1 MGLVHLRVIVFEVVA
16 MATANDD
23 LHELTGL
30 YVLGALRGEERARFE
45 AHLEVC
51 ERCRAEVRSFS
62 PVVESLSRSGAIVEP
77 PVALRSR
84 VVGAR
89 DGRTAV
95 VERRSSSA
103 LAWLAAAASVTLTIG
118 VGWYAAGLRARID
131 DLEARLAAATFR
143 AAAAERQT
151 ADARQSSDRA
161 QEILGVLSAPDM
173 ARIDLKGQGT
183 GVAAA
188 GRAFW
193 SRARGLV
200 FTATNLPAL
209 PAGKVYQLWVVT
221 PTAPVSAG
229 LLHPDDQGRVTTVA
243 QTDPAITPVA
253 MAVTIEPEGGVPSP
267 TGEKYLIGMVAP

>member
-1 MGLVHLRVIVFEVVA
+1 M
-16 MATANDD
+16 MTDD

-30 YVLGALRGEERARFE
+30 YALGALRGDESARFE

-62 PVVESLSRSGAIVEP
+62 PVVESLSRAGAIVEP
-77 PVALRSR
+77 PLALRAR
-84 VVGAR
+84 VVGTA
-89 DGRTAV
+89 DGRTTV
-95 VERRSSSA
+95 VQGRPSPV
-103 LAWLAAAASVTLTIG
+103 LAWLAAAASVMLAIG
-118 VGWYAAGLRARID
+118 AGWYAAQLRARID

-151 ADARQSSDRA
+151 ADARQAVDRA
-161 QEILGVLSAPDM
+161 QDMLGVLSAPDM
-173 ARIDLKGQGT
+173 ARVDLKGQGT
-183 GVAAA
+183 AAAAA

-193 SRARGLV
+193 SRSRGLV

-229 LLHPDDQGRVTTVA
+229 LLRPDDRGRVTIVA

-253 MAVTIEPEGGVPSP
+253 MAVTLEPEGGVPSP
-267 TGEKYLIGMVAP
+267 TGEKYLIGMVGP

>member
-1 MGLVHLRVIVFEVVA
+1 M
-16 MATANDD
+16 NDPDD
-23 LHELTGL
+23 LHELTGV
-30 YVLGALRGEERARFE
+30 YALGALRGDERAGFE

-62 PVVESLSRSGAIVEP
+62 PVVDSLSRAGGRVEP
-77 PVALRSR
+77 PAALRAR
-84 VVGAR
+84 VVRAG
-89 DGRTAV
+89 GSPAV
-95 VERRSSSA
+95 VHDRRPSAA
-103 LAWLAAAASVTLTIG
+103 LAWLAAAASVMLAIG
-118 VGWYAAGLRARID
+118 VGWYAAELRARID

-151 ADARQSSDRA
+151 ADARQAADRA
-161 QEILGVLSAPDM
+161 QEMIGVLSAPDM
-173 ARIDLKGQGT
+173 ARVDLKGQGT
-183 GVAAA
+183 AAAAA

-193 SRARGLV
+193 SRSRGLV

-253 MAVTIEPEGGVPSP
+253 MAVTLEPEGGVPSP
-267 TGEKYLIGMVAP
+267 TGEKYLIGMVSP